1 MKQGDIM
8 KKLLYFFIVV
18 LICLFE
24 SCTTTQKAN
33 KIESIEKPG
42 TELNS
47 YNNIL
52 VVCDF
57 DNLKYRKQLE
67 NEFYNLFSQ
76 NNISAFKSLDLFSPL
91 QSYSESEKEQILKEN
106 IIELIIDINDISF
119 DSEKGDKKIIL
130 LPTAGLLVGRGKSR
144 VVITAEF
151 DITITDTKNQ
161 ETIFKGT
168 ATYEEKDRNVSK
180 CTEKIFKSLAE
191 ELVNN
196 YFVK

>member
-1 MKQGDIM
+1 M
-8 KKLLYFFIVV
+8 KKLLFFSIVI
-18 LICLFE
+18 LICLLD

-47 YNNIL
+47 YTNIL
-52 VVCDF
+52 ISCDF

-67 NEFYNLFSQ
+67 NEFYNQFSK
-76 NNISAFKSLDLFSPL
+76 NNIYAVKGLDLFPPL
-91 QSYSESEKEQILKEN
+91 QSYSDSEKEQIIKEN
-106 IIELIIDINDISF
+106 SIELIININDISF

-144 VVITAEF
+144 VIVTAEF
-151 DITITDTKNQ
+151 DITITDIKNQ

-168 ATYEEKDRNVSK
+168 ATYEEKDRNISK

-191 ELVNN
+191 EMVNN

>member
-1 MKQGDIM
+1 M
-8 KKLLYFFIVV
+8 KKLLYIFIV
-18 LICLFE
+18 IIFCLLG

-33 KIESIEKPG
+33 RIESIEKPG

-52 VVCDF
+52 ISCDF

-67 NEFYNLFSQ
+67 NEFHNQFSK
-76 NNISAFKSLDLFSPL
+76 NNIYAVKGLDLFTPL
-91 QSYSESEKEQILKEN
+91 QSYSDSEKEQILKEN
-106 IIELIIDINDISF
+106 SIELIIDINDISF
-119 DSEKGDKKIIL
+119 DSAQGDKKIIL

-144 VVITAEF
+144 VIVTAEF
-151 DITITDTKNQ
+151 DITITDTMKH
-161 ETIFKGT
+161 EIIFKGT
-168 ATYEEKDRNVSK
+168 ASYEEKDRNVSK

-191 ELVNN
+191 EMVNN

>member
-1 MKQGDIM
+1 M
-8 KKLLYFFIVV
+8 KKILYIFIV
-18 LICLFE
+18 IIFCLLG

-33 KIESIEKPG
+33 RIESIEKPG

-52 VVCDF
+52 ISCDF

-67 NEFYNLFSQ
+67 NEFHNQFSK
-76 NNISAFKSLDLFSPL
+76 NNIYAVKGLDLFTPL
-91 QSYSESEKEQILKEN
+91 QSYSDSEKEQILKEN
-106 IIELIIDINDISF
+106 SIELIIDINDISF
-119 DSEKGDKKIIL
+119 DSAQGDKKIIL

-144 VVITAEF
+144 VIVTAEF

-196 YFVK
+196 YFLK

>member
-1 MKQGDIM
+1 M
-8 KKLLYFFIVV
+8 KKLLFFYIVI
-18 LICLFE
+18 LICLLD

-47 YNNIL
+47 YTNIL
-52 VVCDF
+52 ISCDF

-67 NEFYNLFSQ
+67 NEFYNQFSK
-76 NNISAFKSLDLFSPL
+76 NNIYAVKGLDLFPPL
-91 QSYSESEKEQILKEN
+91 QSYSDSEKEQIIKEN
-106 IIELIIDINDISF
+106 SIELIININDISF

-144 VVITAEF
+144 VIVTAEF
-151 DITITDTKNQ
+151 DITITDIKNQ

-168 ATYEEKDRNVSK
+168 ATYEEKDRNISK

-191 ELVNN
+191 EMVNN